1 MNRLSKF
8 GISSAGLHIIAMAF
22 MFMDHLWATLLP
34 GQEWL
39 TCIGRIAFPIF
50 SFLIVEGYF
59 HTHDFKKYLLRLLIF
74 ALISEIPFNLMCGGT
89 FFYPIHQNVIWTF
102 LLGLLGIHL
111 METVHKKYNVWVY
124 TLVCVLVCMVGL
136 LIGTLCMV
144 DYYGP
149 GVLMVFVFYFF
160 HGKKWWCLLGQIL
173 SLYWI
178 NVVLLGGLIYTIN
191 LFGMDIEFYQ
201 QGLALLALIPI
212 WLYSGEKG
220 LHSKFFQYFCYSFYP
235 GHMIILVLILNFIN
249 R

>member
-22 MFMDHLWATLLP
+22 MLMDHLWATLLP

-39 TCIGRIAFPIF
+39 TCLGRIAFPIF

-111 METVHKKYNVWVY
+111 METVHKKYNVWIY
-124 TLVCVLVCMVGL
+124 TLVCILVCMAGL
-136 LIGTLCMV
+136 IIGTLCMV

-191 LFGMDIEFYQ
+191 LFGIDIEFYQ

>member
-1 MNRLSKF
+1 MNKLSKF

-22 MFMDHLWATLLP
+22 MLMDHLWATLLP
-34 GQEWL
+34 GEEWL

-111 METVHKKYNVWVY
+111 METVRKKYHIWVY
-124 TLVCVLVCMVGL
+124 TFVSILVCMAGL

-149 GVLMVFVFYFF
+149 GVLTVFVFYFF

-191 LFGMDIEFYQ
+191 LFGIDIEFYQ

-220 LHSKFFQYFCYSFYP
+220 IHSKFFQYFCYNFYP

>member
-1 MNRLSKF
+1 M
-8 GISSAGLHIIAMAF
+8 AGLM
-22 MFMDHLWATLLP
+22 
-34 GQEWL
+34 
-39 TCIGRIAFPIF
+39 
-50 SFLIVEGYF
+50 
-59 HTHDFKKYLLRLLIF
+59 
-74 ALISEIPFNLMCGGT
+74 
-89 FFYPIHQNVIWTF
+89 
-102 LLGLLGIHL
+102 
-111 METVHKKYNVWVY
+111 
-124 TLVCVLVCMVGL
+124 
-136 LIGTLCMV
+136 IGTLCMV

-149 GVLMVFVFYFF
+149 GVLTVFVFYFF

-178 NVVLLGGLIYTIN
+178 NVVLLGGLIYTIT

-235 GHMIILVLILNFIN
+235 GHMTILVLILNFIN

>member
-1 MNRLSKF
+1 MNKLSKF

-22 MFMDHLWATLLP
+22 MLMDHLWATLLP

-39 TCIGRIAFPIF
+39 TCLGRIAFPIF

-111 METVHKKYNVWVY
+111 METVHKKYNVWIY
-124 TLVCVLVCMVGL
+124 TLVCILVCMAGL
-136 LIGTLCMV
+136 IIGTLCMV

-160 HGKKWWCLLGQIL
+160 HDKKWWCLLGQIL

-191 LFGMDIEFYQ
+191 LFGIDIEFYQ

-220 LHSKFFQYFCYSFYP
+220 FHSKFFQYFCYSFYP

>member
-1 MNRLSKF
+1 MNKLSKF

-22 MFMDHLWATLLP
+22 MLMDHLWATLLP

-39 TCIGRIAFPIF
+39 TCVGRIAFPIF
-50 SFLIVEGYF
+50 SFLTVEGYF
-59 HTHDFKKYLLRLLIF
+59 HTHDFKKYLLRLFIF

-102 LLGLLGIHL
+102 LIGLLGIHL
-111 METVHKKYNVWVY
+111 METAHKKYNVWIY
-124 TLVCVLVCMVGL
+124 ALIAFFVCMAGL
-136 LIGTLCMV
+136 VIGTLCMV

-149 GVLMVFVFYFF
+149 GVLMVFAFYFF

-191 LFGMDIEFYQ
+191 LFGVKIEFYE

-212 WLYSGEKG
+212 WLYSGKKG

-235 GHMIILVLILNFIN
+235 GHMIILVLILNLIN